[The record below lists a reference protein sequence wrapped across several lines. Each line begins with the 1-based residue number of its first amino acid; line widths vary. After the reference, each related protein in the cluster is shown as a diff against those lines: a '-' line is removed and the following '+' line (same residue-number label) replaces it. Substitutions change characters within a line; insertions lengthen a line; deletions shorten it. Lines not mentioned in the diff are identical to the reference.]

1 MIGYLNATLEGL
13 STVRASENQSIFV
26 NEFDKHQNHYTSTN
40 FMMVCTSRAFGLWLD
55 LIASCYVTYVV
66 LRFVLF
72 SEGIFFSFCII
83 AGDNFFPSS
92 GKCYYSDNIA
102 AFARYGVVNIN
113 EIFLETRK

>member
-40 FMMVCTSRAFGLWLD
+40 FMVLCTSRAFGLWLD
-55 LIASCYVTYVV
+55 LVASCYVTYVV

-72 SEGIFFSFCII
+72 SEGIFIFLFLSLLVTIFSRI
-83 AGDNFFPSS
+83 
-92 GKCYYSDNIA
+92 
-102 AFARYGVVNIN
+102 RVNIG
-113 EIFLETRK
+113 